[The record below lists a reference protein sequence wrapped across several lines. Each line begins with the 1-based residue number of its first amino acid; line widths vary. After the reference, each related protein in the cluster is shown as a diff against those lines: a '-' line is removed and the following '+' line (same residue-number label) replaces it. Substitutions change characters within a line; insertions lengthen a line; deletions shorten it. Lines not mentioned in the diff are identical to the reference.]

1 MFDSGVNKTGGAIL
15 LIGPI
20 PPDDLCLSLDHR
32 DSRVYLKLRSHLGF
46 FESNYAILMSVGI
59 ACRKG
64 QKQGDGFMSNDA
76 NTISGETTLQDTVK
90 TVYRD
95 IVNGGVEAGEQ
106 LVQLLNENRDHYFVL
121 RDSDGRILIKVSLL
135 GGLMLVVI
143 SLVISRMR
151 WMPLLAVVL
160 SLTHVELSIET
171 DPETNRHS
179 TAADM

>member
-1 MFDSGVNKTGGAIL
+1 
-15 LIGPI
+15 
-20 PPDDLCLSLDHR
+20 
-32 DSRVYLKLRSHLGF
+32 
-46 FESNYAILMSVGI
+46 
-59 ACRKG
+59 
-64 QKQGDGFMSNDA
+64 MSNDA